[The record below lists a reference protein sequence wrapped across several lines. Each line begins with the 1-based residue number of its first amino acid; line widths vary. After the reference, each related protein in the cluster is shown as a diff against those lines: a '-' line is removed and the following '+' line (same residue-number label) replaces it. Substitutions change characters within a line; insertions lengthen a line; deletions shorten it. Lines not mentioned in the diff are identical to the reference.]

1 MMKKIQLFSTKTF
14 TFFAAM
20 LLSFVAFAQDKQVD
34 VNLNVDKG
42 GDWYAKPWVW
52 VVGGLIFILL
62 LAAILRGNKK
72 A

>member
-1 MMKKIQLFSTKTF
+1 MKKIQLFSTKTF
-14 TFFAAM
+14 TVLAAM
-20 LLSFVAFAQDKQVD
+20 LLSFGAFAQDKNVD

-42 GDWYAKPWVW
+42 GNWYTQPWVW

-62 LAAILRGNKK
+62 LAAILRGNKR